1 MPKKKKLILLILFT
15 MIVVCVG
22 IAGSYALWSITL
34 NQANENIVSTS
45 CFDITFE
52 EDTSTTIK
60 LEKAF
65 PISDEEGRTLTPYTF
80 KIKNNCS
87 SYAKYTLA
95 IEITQSSTLDS
106 GFLKYQLNNEK
117 AKILNTNK
125 TGTTTLKNTKEAYI
139 IDDWYLYEQ
148 EEKEYNLRI
157 WLDGSITKDTPN
169 VQGSSWGG
177 IVTINASY
185 IEEAPKAP
193 GVLRAVI
200 SGEKNG
206 MWEYKK
212 SITKIVIQNELKEIE
227 GSIKT
232 TDESS
237 MSDGSV
243 MSYVVPNEDGTTYTA
258 YLQSNRKLYLNPNSS
273 YLFYIF
279 SKVIEIE
286 GMEYLDTT
294 NVTNMSHMFSG
305 LSSLTSLDVSN
316 FDTSKVTN
324 MSWMFFGL
332 SNLINLDVSN
342 FDTSKV
348 TNMSR
353 MFSIMSNLTSLDV
366 SRFNTSKVTDMSSMF
381 LSLSNLTS
389 LDVSNFDTRNVT
401 DMSYMFYGL
410 SNLTSLDVSNFNTSN
425 VTDMSS
431 MFSRMSSLTS
441 LDLSNFDTSK
451 VTNMSRMFSIMSNL
465 TSLDVSNF
473 WIGYNKLDRKN
484 KDMIK

>member
-1 MPKKKKLILLILFT
+1 MSKKKKLILLILFT

-22 IAGSYALWSITL
+22 VAGSYALWSITL

-65 PISDEEGRTLTPYTF
+65 PISDEDGANLKPYKF

-125 TGTTTLKNTKEAYI
+125 TGTTTLQNTKEAYI

-193 GVLRAVI
+193 GVLRVV
-200 SGEKNG
+200 SSSEKNG

-273 YLFYIF
+273 YLFYNF

-286 GMEYLDTT
+286 GMEYLDTS
-294 NVTNMSHMFSG
+294 NVTNMA
-305 LSSLTSLDVSN
+305 
-316 FDTSKVTN
+316 
-324 MSWMFFGL
+324 
-332 SNLINLDVSN
+332 
-342 FDTSKV
+342 
-348 TNMSR
+348 R
-353 MFSIMSNLTSLDV
+353 MFNGM
-366 SRFNTSKVTDMSSMF
+366 R
-381 LSLSNLTS
+381 
-389 LDVSNFDTRNVT
+389 
-401 DMSYMFYGL
+401 
-410 SNLTSLDVSNFNTSN
+410 
-425 VTDMSS
+425 
-431 MFSRMSSLTS
+431 SLTS
-441 LDLSNFDTSK
+441 LDLTNFDTTN
-451 VTNMSRMFSIMSNL
+451 VTNMRHMFNGMYSLTNLNLSSFDTSNATDMQSMFQYNRNL
-465 TSLDVSNF
+465 TNIVYGNNFSKNSELNITYMYSDCPANKPTHSSWDDVS
-473 WIGYNKLDRKN
+473 WE
-484 KDMIK
+484 